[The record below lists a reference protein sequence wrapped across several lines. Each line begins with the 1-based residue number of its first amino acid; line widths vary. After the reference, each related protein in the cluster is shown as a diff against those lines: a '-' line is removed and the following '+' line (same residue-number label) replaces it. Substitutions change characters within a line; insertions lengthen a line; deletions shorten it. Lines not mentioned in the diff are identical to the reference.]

1 VHIGNLLYNEDNF
14 EVRSHAIAEMK
25 FDRSAASDLWRN
37 TLSQI
42 PTTFGRL
49 IYLAS
54 LRDQNTGAYRHH
66 GLEQLFG
73 QEQSEQT
80 LRQSHNQ
87 IFSDW
92 LCFNLEQQKNDLE
105 AYLDELNE
113 DKKIILATWI
123 RLSPYRSYIP
133 AAAREVERNLF
144 ITDLEMVLELLRYDY
159 AVASPDP
166 DA

>member
-1 VHIGNLLYNEDNF
+1 MDLLYNEENF
-14 EVRSHAIAEMK
+14 KVWSNAIAEMK
-25 FDRSAASDLWRN
+25 FERSAAADLWRN

-54 LRDQNTGAYRHH
+54 LRDQNTGAYHHH

-73 QEQSEQT
+73 QEQAEQT
-80 LRQSHNQ
+80 LRQSHSQ

-92 LCFNLEQQKNDLE
+92 LCFNLEQQKKDLE
-105 AYLDELNE
+105 GYLDELNE

-123 RLSPYRSYIP
+123 RLCPYRNYVP
-133 AAAREVERNLF
+133 ASAREVERNLF
-144 ITDLEMVLELLRYDY
+144 TTDLEMVLELLRYDY

>member
-1 VHIGNLLYNEDNF
+1 VYNEGNF
-14 EVRSHAIAEMK
+14 ELYSYATAEMK

-42 PTTFGRL
+42 PTNFGRL

-54 LRDQNTGAYRHH
+54 LRDQNTGAYHHH

-73 QEQSEQT
+73 EEQSQQT
-80 LRQSHNQ
+80 LRQSHAQ

-105 AYLDELNE
+105 GYLDELHE
-113 DKKIILATWI
+113 DKKTILATWI
-123 RLSPYRSYIP
+123 RLAPYRNYVP
-133 AAAREVERNLF
+133 ANAREVERNLF
-144 ITDLEMVLELLRYDY
+144 TTDLETVLELLRYDY

>member
-1 VHIGNLLYNEDNF
+1 
-14 EVRSHAIAEMK
+14 MT
-25 FDRSAASDLWRN
+25 FDRSAAVDLWRN

-42 PTTFGRL
+42 PTTIGRL

-73 QEQSEQT
+73 PEQSEQT
-80 LRQSHNQ
+80 IRQSHNQ

-92 LCFNLEQQKNDLE
+92 LCFNLEQQKKDLE
-105 AYLDELNE
+105 AYLDELHD
-113 DKKIILATWI
+113 DKKIILTTWL
-123 RLSPYRSYIP
+123 RLAPYRHYPP
-133 AAAREVERNLF
+133 ADAREVECNLF

-159 AVASPDP
+159 GVAPSDP

>member
-1 VHIGNLLYNEDNF
+1 
-14 EVRSHAIAEMK
+14 MK
-25 FDRSAASDLWRN
+25 FDRSAAADLWRN

-54 LRDQNTGAYRHH
+54 LRDQNTGVYHHH

-73 QEQSEQT
+73 PEQADQT

-92 LCFNLEQQKNDLE
+92 LCFNLEQQKKDLQ

-123 RLSPYRSYIP
+123 RLCPYRNYVP
-133 AAAREVERNLF
+133 ATAREVERNLF
-144 ITDLEMVLELLRYDY
+144 TTDLEMVLELLRYDY

>member
-1 VHIGNLLYNEDNF
+1 MDLLYNEENF
-14 EVRSHAIAEMK
+14 KVWSYAIAEMK
-25 FDRSAASDLWRN
+25 FERSAAADLWRN

-54 LRDQNTGAYRHH
+54 LRDQNTGAYHHH

-73 QEQSEQT
+73 QEQAEQT
-80 LRQSHNQ
+80 LRQSHSQ

-92 LCFNLEQQKNDLE
+92 LCFNLEQQKKDLE
-105 AYLDELNE
+105 GYLDELNE

-123 RLSPYRSYIP
+123 RLCSLPELRSRVCARGRAQSLHYRSGNGSR
-133 AAAREVERNLF
+133 AAQVR
-144 ITDLEMVLELLRYDY
+144 LRRRF
-159 AVASPDP
+159 P
-166 DA
+166 

>member
-1 VHIGNLLYNEDNF
+1 MLYNEDNF
-14 EVRSHAIAEMK
+14 ELRSHATAEMK

-54 LRDQNTGAYRHH
+54 LRDQNTGAYHHH

-73 QEQSEQT
+73 PEQSEQT
-80 LRQSHNQ
+80 LRHSHGQ

-113 DKKIILATWI
+113 DKKIPFWLPGSDFARTGVTFP
-123 RLSPYRSYIP
+123 RL
-133 AAAREVERNLF
+133 AREVERNLF

>member
-1 VHIGNLLYNEDNF
+1 
-14 EVRSHAIAEMK
+14 MK
-25 FDRSAASDLWRN
+25 FDRSAAADLWRN

-54 LRDQNTGAYRHH
+54 LRDQNTGAYQHH
-66 GLEQLFG
+66 GLAQLFG
-73 QEQSEQT
+73 AEEADQT
-80 LRQSHNQ
+80 LRQSHTQ
-87 IFSDW
+87 TFSDW
-92 LCFNLEQQKNDLE
+92 LCFNLEQQKQDLE
-105 AYLDELNE
+105 GYLDQLHE
-113 DKKIILATWI
+113 DKKTILATWI

-133 AAAREVERNLF
+133 ATAREVERNLF
-144 ITDLEMVLELLRYDY
+144 TTDLETVLELLRYDY